1 MKGLWRDVRL
11 GLRSLAKS
19 PAFTI
24 VALVTLALGIGANTA
39 IFSAVDRV
47 LLHPLPYP
55 QPNRIVAIEHSG
67 QMMMPAGPN
76 ARHGEE
82 GGPVMMRERHAAPS
96 EPNAQPGAKPEI
108 RVGGP
113 RVLRRG
119 QVPQKNGNGRFIFF
133 HGKQVGKAPAPGAKS
148 PAGEGQAQ
156 MAPLPAG
163 HAMAPGPPGHVRERT
178 MVVGGRR
185 GPGGSIRMMAFSY
198 PDYEDVRKS
207 ASAFEEV
214 AAYHQAQVTLTRR
227 GQPASL
233 AAVVSSASLFPLLSA
248 KPILGRLFTEQD
260 DREGAAPVAVIGE
273 GLWRSRFGATTDVLG
288 KTIDLNNQAYTVI
301 GVLPGTL
308 EFPPFASQAEVWIPL
323 VSDPDAQMQKA
334 REMRGAMYL
343 EVLGRLK
350 SGVTLAQANA
360 QLSTIADRISAS
372 YPMEPFNQISAE
384 PLAEHLVK
392 DYRLALFVLFGAV
405 GLVLL
410 IACANVAN
418 LLLARATVR
427 ERELALR
434 LALGAGRAGVI
445 RQMLVE
451 SLELAIAG
459 GAAGVFLAYLAVAA
473 FEAHLP
479 PMLREFQGVAVSGW
493 VLAFA
498 AAISMGAGIVMGL
511 LPAVRL
517 SDLRV
522 HETLKQSGSA
532 VGSAMT
538 KGRLRK
544 ALVMI
549 EVALAVILLAGAG
562 LLLRSFGNL
571 VAVPLGFQPNGV
583 LMARTNLS
591 SAGYKSQ
598 GEWQSFVQ
606 TALQRIGQQPGVEQ
620 VAAAGSPP
628 MSGMRMVMTFSIS
641 GQTLPPDEVPAADIR
656 AVTPGYFRLMGIPLV
671 RGRAF
676 ADTDTAKSAS
686 ACIVN
691 QAFVQRYFPS
701 VDTLTQ
707 QIVTGMPQAPCQI
720 VGVVGNVI
728 STTLK
733 SSPSAAIYRPF
744 AQSPFFAPTFL
755 VRAGKNPAAGIS
767 MLRDQL
773 QSLNSALP
781 VMPVPL
787 TTLLSGSVAQTRLRT
802 ELVALFAAL
811 ALVLAAV
818 GISGVMAY
826 SVTRRTQEIGVRMA
840 LGATPGEVLAQV
852 VREGL
857 LLVAIGAAAGI
868 MCALALTR
876 FMTSLLFHVNP
887 GDPFTYI
894 AVAVLLLLVA
904 CGACALPAYRA
915 ARVNPTVALRY
926 E

>member
-1 MKGLWRDVRL
+1 M
-11 GLRSLAKS
+11 
-19 PAFTI
+19 T
-24 VALVTLALGIGANTA
+24 
-39 IFSAVDRV
+39 
-47 LLHPLPYP
+47 
-55 QPNRIVAIEHSG
+55 
-67 QMMMPAGPN
+67 
-76 ARHGEE
+76 
-82 GGPVMMRERHAAPS
+82 
-96 EPNAQPGAKPEI
+96 
-108 RVGGP
+108 
-113 RVLRRG
+113 
-119 QVPQKNGNGRFIFF
+119 
-133 HGKQVGKAPAPGAKS
+133 
-148 PAGEGQAQ
+148 
-156 MAPLPAG
+156 
-163 HAMAPGPPGHVRERT
+163 
-178 MVVGGRR
+178 
-185 GPGGSIRMMAFSY
+185 AFSY
-198 PDYEDVRKS
+198 PDFEDLRKS
-207 ASAFEEV
+207 ADAFEEV

-227 GQPASL
+227 GEPASI
-233 AAVVSSASLFPLLSA
+233 AAVVSSASLFPLLRA
-248 KPILGRLFTEQD
+248 KPILGRLFTAQD

-273 GLWRSRFGATTDVLG
+273 GLWRSRFGASSDVVS

-301 GVLPGTL
+301 GVLPGAL
-308 EFPPFASQAEVWIPL
+308 EFPPFAAQAQVWIPL

-334 REMRGAMYL
+334 LHTRGEFYL

-360 QLSTIADRISAS
+360 QLSTIADRIARS
-372 YPMEPFNQISAE
+372 YPMEPFTQISAV
-384 PLAEHLVK
+384 PLAQQLVK
-392 DYRLALFVLFGAV
+392 DYRLALFVLLGAV

-434 LALGAGRAGVI
+434 LALGAGRTGII

-451 SLELAIAG
+451 SLELALAG

-511 LPAVRL
+511 LPAMRL
-517 SDLRV
+517 SDLHV

-538 KGRLRK
+538 KGRLRES
-544 ALVMI
+544 LVI
-549 EVALAVILLAGAG
+549 LEVALAVILLAGAG

-571 VAVPLGFQPNGV
+571 VGVPLGFQPKGV
-583 LMARTNLS
+583 LMATANLS
-591 SAGYKSQ
+591 AAGYKNP
-598 GEWQSFVQ
+598 GEWESFVQ
-606 TALQRIGQQPGVEQ
+606 AALQRIGEQPGVRQ
-620 VAAAGSPP
+620 VAAAVSPP
-628 MSGMRMVMTFSIS
+628 MSGMRMVMTFSIP

-656 AVTPGYFRLMGIPLV
+656 AVTPGYFRLMGIPLL

-686 ACIVN
+686 VCMVDE
-691 QAFVQRYFPS
+691 AFVHRYFPN
-701 VDTLTQ
+701 VDPLTQ

-728 STTLK
+728 STTL
-733 SSPSAAIYRPF
+733 SAAPSPAIYRPF
-744 AQSPFFAPTFL
+744 QQFPFFAPTFL
-755 VRAGKNPAAGIS
+755 VRAGQNPAAGIS
-767 MLRDQL
+767 VLRDQL
-773 QSLNSALP
+773 ESLNSALP
-781 VMPVPL
+781 VMPVPF

-826 SVTRRTQEIGVRMA
+826 SVTRRTQEIGVRVA
-840 LGATPGEVLAQV
+840 LGATPGEVLGQV

-857 LLVAIGAAAGI
+857 LLVGIGAGVGLV
-868 MCALALTR
+868 CALGLTR
-876 FMTSLLFHVNP
+876 FLRSLLFHVNP
-887 GDPFTYI
+887 GDPITYVG
-894 AVAVLLLLVA
+894 VALVLLVFACVA
-904 CGACALPAYRA
+904 CAVPALRA
-915 ARVNPTVALRY
+915 SRVDPTVALRY